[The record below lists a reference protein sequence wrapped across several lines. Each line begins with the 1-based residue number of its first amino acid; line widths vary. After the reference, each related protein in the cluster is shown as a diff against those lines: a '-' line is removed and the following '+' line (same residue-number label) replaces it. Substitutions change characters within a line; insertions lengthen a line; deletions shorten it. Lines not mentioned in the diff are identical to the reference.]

1 MLVRPGH
8 QRADGVQQGMAQRG
22 ERIVDARR
30 HDRVHGPA
38 DDAVPFQ
45 AAEGDGQHPLADAV
59 DGALQHGESP
69 RAFAQAEDDE
79 QRPLVADPV
88 EDFPYPA
95 PGHAGRRGGNARVH
109 WLPPGYS
116 GSLMCRLAQSGPL
129 SRGWQM
135 VQDQYLVWSSNRHTS
150 ENLGDTMTAQAVEIP
165 GYIAGTWD
173 IDPVHSHIGFVARHL
188 MVSKVRG
195 NFTKVEGQII
205 TADNP
210 LESSATATIDMTS
223 FNTGNEQRDGDVKG
237 ENFLD
242 VANHPT
248 MTYRTT
254 GIRQDGEINR
264 TDWGITANMA
274 LPTGGV
280 VVGERIQLVIEV
292 EASLKTQ

>member
-1 MLVRPGH
+1 
-8 QRADGVQQGMAQRG
+8 
-22 ERIVDARR
+22 
-30 HDRVHGPA
+30 
-38 DDAVPFQ
+38 
-45 AAEGDGQHPLADAV
+45 
-59 DGALQHGESP
+59 
-69 RAFAQAEDDE
+69 
-79 QRPLVADPV
+79 
-88 EDFPYPA
+88 
-95 PGHAGRRGGNARVH
+95 
-109 WLPPGYS
+109 
-116 GSLMCRLAQSGPL
+116 
-129 SRGWQM
+129 
-135 VQDQYLVWSSNRHTS
+135 
-150 ENLGDTMTAQAVEIP
+150 MTAETVEIP

-173 IDPVHSHIGFVARHL
+173 IDPVHSHVGFVARHL

-205 TADNP
+205 TADNL

-254 GIRQDGEINR
+254 GIRQDGEVIIADGELTIKGITRPVELAVEVNGFGPDPYGGTRIGLSAIGEINR

-280 VVGERIQLVIEV
+280 VVGEKIQLVIEV

>member
-1 MLVRPGH
+1 
-8 QRADGVQQGMAQRG
+8 
-22 ERIVDARR
+22 
-30 HDRVHGPA
+30 
-38 DDAVPFQ
+38 
-45 AAEGDGQHPLADAV
+45 
-59 DGALQHGESP
+59 
-69 RAFAQAEDDE
+69 
-79 QRPLVADPV
+79 
-88 EDFPYPA
+88 
-95 PGHAGRRGGNARVH
+95 
-109 WLPPGYS
+109 
-116 GSLMCRLAQSGPL
+116 
-129 SRGWQM
+129 
-135 VQDQYLVWSSNRHTS
+135 
-150 ENLGDTMTAQAVEIP
+150 MTAETVEIP

-173 IDPVHSHIGFVARHL
+173 IDPVHSYVGFVARHL
-188 MVSKVRG
+188 MLSKVRG

-254 GIRQDGEINR
+254 GIRQDGEVIIADGELTIKGITRPVELAVEVNGFGSDPYGGTRAGLSAIGEINR

>member
-1 MLVRPGH
+1 
-8 QRADGVQQGMAQRG
+8 
-22 ERIVDARR
+22 
-30 HDRVHGPA
+30 
-38 DDAVPFQ
+38 
-45 AAEGDGQHPLADAV
+45 
-59 DGALQHGESP
+59 
-69 RAFAQAEDDE
+69 
-79 QRPLVADPV
+79 
-88 EDFPYPA
+88 
-95 PGHAGRRGGNARVH
+95 
-109 WLPPGYS
+109 
-116 GSLMCRLAQSGPL
+116 
-129 SRGWQM
+129 
-135 VQDQYLVWSSNRHTS
+135 
-150 ENLGDTMTAQAVEIP
+150 MTAEAIEIP

-173 IDPVHSHIGFVARHL
+173 IDPVHSHVGFVARHL

-205 TADNP
+205 TADNL

-254 GIRQDGEINR
+254 GIRQDGEVIIADGELTIKGITRPVELAVEVNGFGPDPYGGTRVGLSAIGEINR

-280 VVGERIQLVIEV
+280 VVGEKIQLVIEV

>member
-1 MLVRPGH
+1 
-8 QRADGVQQGMAQRG
+8 
-22 ERIVDARR
+22 
-30 HDRVHGPA
+30 
-38 DDAVPFQ
+38 
-45 AAEGDGQHPLADAV
+45 
-59 DGALQHGESP
+59 
-69 RAFAQAEDDE
+69 
-79 QRPLVADPV
+79 
-88 EDFPYPA
+88 
-95 PGHAGRRGGNARVH
+95 
-109 WLPPGYS
+109 
-116 GSLMCRLAQSGPL
+116 
-129 SRGWQM
+129 
-135 VQDQYLVWSSNRHTS
+135 
-150 ENLGDTMTAQAVEIP
+150 MTAETIEIP

-173 IDPVHSHIGFVARHL
+173 IDPVHSHVGFVARHL

-195 NFTKVEGQII
+195 NFTKVEGRII
-205 TADNP
+205 TEDSL

-254 GIRQDGEINR
+254 GIRQDGEVIIADGELTIKGITRPVELAVEVNGFGPDPYGGTRVGLSAIGEINR

-280 VVGERIQLVIEV
+280 VVGEKIQLVIEV